1 MQRPDVNFTLQD
13 AQALQTILSARR
25 DVRGNRYINQPIP
38 PEVLNAIFHAANCAP
53 SVGFSQPWEFMVID
67 DLELREKV
75 YGEFQKENSK
85 AKKIFQDNTLYSSLK
100 LEGIKEAAYNIA
112 VLYKKPTKAIL
123 GQTSQRKVGEYSVVC
138 AIQNLW
144 LMARAYN
151 IGVGW
156 VSILKPKKIKKILKI
171 SSEYKLIAYLTMGYV
186 NEFLEVPELQTLNWE
201 IKKELA
207 EVISKRKNNDH

>member
-1 MQRPDVNFTLQD
+1 MNFTLQD

-25 DVRGNRYINQPIP
+25 DVRGNRYINHPIP

-67 DLELREKV
+67 DLELREKI
-75 YGEFQKENSK
+75 YEEFEKENGK
-85 AKKIFQDNTLYSSLK
+85 AKKIFQDSTLYSSLK

-123 GQTSQRKVGEYSVVC
+123 GQTTQKKVGEYSVVC

-186 NEFLEVPELQTLNWE
+186 NEFLDEPELQTLNWE
-201 IKKELA
+201 TKKELD
-207 EVISKRKNNDH
+207 EVISIRSHNDH

>member
-1 MQRPDVNFTLQD
+1 VTFTPSD
-13 AQALQTILSARR
+13 ASFLQTILSARR
-25 DVRGNRYINQPIP
+25 DVRGNYYIDKAIA
-38 PEVLNAIFHAANCAP
+38 PEILNAVLHAANSAP

-67 DLELREKV
+67 DSALREKV
-75 YGEFQKENSK
+75 YAEFEKENKK
-85 AKKIFQDNTLYSSLK
+85 AKKIFATDTLYPSLK

-112 VLYKKPTKAIL
+112 VLYKKPIKAIL
-123 GQTSQRKVGEYSVVC
+123 GQTTQKKVGEYSVVC

-156 VSILKPKKIKKILKI
+156 VSILKPKKIKKLLGI
-171 SSEYKLIAYLTMGYV
+171 SSDYKLIAYLTMGYV
-186 NEFLEVPELQTLNWE
+186 SEFLEAPELQTLNWE

-207 EVISKRKNNDH
+207 DVISTRSNNDH